1 MSAVSERDVIAET
14 IAAHALYYDEFGPH
28 RHVCAC
34 GWHVPDELEE
44 EYLDG
49 AEAKFTLAHAAHV
62 AAALREART
71 VWTVEELDALPV
83 GTVAMAERRVY
94 VLGGGATVEPSRVA
108 RRYSKWRANGVV
120 KDLDDLPLPALV
132 LWTPDEDGAQ

>member
-1 MSAVSERDVIAET
+1 MSDRDVIAET

-28 RHVCAC
+28 IHVCAC

-49 AEAKFTLAHAAHV
+49 DVAKFTLAHAAHV

-83 GTVAMAERRVY
+83 GTV
-94 VLGGGATVEPSRVA
+94 TEPCAHRT
-108 RRYSKWRANGVV
+108 R
-120 KDLDDLPLPALV
+120 
-132 LWTPDEDGAQ
+132 TPRQDTP